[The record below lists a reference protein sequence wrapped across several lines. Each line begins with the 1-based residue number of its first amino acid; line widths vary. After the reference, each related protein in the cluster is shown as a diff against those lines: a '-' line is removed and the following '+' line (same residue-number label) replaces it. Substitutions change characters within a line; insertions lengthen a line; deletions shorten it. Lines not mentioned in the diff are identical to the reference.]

1 MSSTVVLGTQSILL
15 STNQTTFIALHLQCC
30 GKKKNKR
37 PLHWFNMSL
46 KVKVSKRQW
55 AIKSLSHSTC
65 LPPLDSRWLHIFLN
79 RWLSCEKYANL
90 FRSLSDRKWYNLVKG
105 QAFEAKPFYTER
117 VDPHSL
123 CNRLHIHESPSF
135 THSFPPNYPP
145 QQFISSTTC
154 QTSADCNSFS
164 FLEAD
169 ASHEWDIL

>member
-1 MSSTVVLGTQSILL
+1 MSSTVVQGTQIILL

-37 PLHWFNMSL
+37 WYWFNMLL

-79 RWLSCEKYANL
+79 RWLSCEKICKSL
-90 FRSLSDRKWYNLVKG
+90 RSLSDRKWYNLVKG
-105 QAFEAKPFYTER
+105 QTFEPKPFYTEQ
-117 VDPHSL
+117 VAPHSL
-123 CNRLHIHESPSF
+123 CNRLHIHESHWF
-135 THSFPPNYPP
+135 IDSFPQNYPP

-164 FLEAD
+164 FLKAD
-169 ASHEWDIL
+169 AAHEWDIL